1 MGHAVPTATTNR
13 ARILGV
19 VALVVGV
26 VGAIVLWVL
35 ASKRYD
41 DAVADLAP
49 APVGCDTTLVFDRT
63 GTYTFFVETTGEVGE
78 IDGDCDGDD
87 REYEFDGDETPR
99 VELTL
104 VDDNGDEVDL
114 DRASGPSYDQGG
126 ASGSGVRTADI
137 EDTGAY
143 VLRVDSEEDEF
154 MVRVGRDPSSGVV
167 PMRVGRSRVAGG
179 GARPRPDRPDPRAAP
194 GEGPEPAVAGVDRW
208 PPLTGAALSA
218 DGAAVRQ
225 PAGAAAVRDAAGVAA
240 AGGAGADPRWPAP
253 SADPTA
259 GLTRSRRSRRPPSRY
274 SRRMTVT
281 TRP

>member
-13 ARILGV
+13 ARVLGI

-26 VGAIVLWVL
+26 VGAIVLWML

-49 APVGCDTTLVFDRT
+49 APVGCDTTLIFDRT

-87 REYEFDGDETPR
+87 REYDFDGEETPR

-143 VLRVDSEEDEF
+143 VLRVDSEEDEV
-154 MVRVGRDPSSGVV
+154 MIRVGRDPSSGVA
-167 PMRVGRSRVAGG
+167 PMRVGVIGLTRGR
-179 GARPRPDRPDPRAAP
+179 RPAATP
-194 GEGPEPAVAGVDRW
+194 QPAVAGTERW
-208 PPLTGAALSA
+208 TPLTGPLS
-218 DGAAVRQ
+218 
-225 PAGAAAVRDAAGVAA
+225 P
-240 AGGAGADPRWPAP
+240 
-253 SADPTA
+253 PTA
-259 GLTRSRRSRRPPSRY
+259 PPYANPPVPPPYAAPPGWPPPGWPPPGSPPPGSPPAEHAPTRGGPLPPP
-274 SRRMTVT
+274 T
-281 TRP
+281 PHG